1 METLNNQ
8 TKTAIIDIINA
19 MDQSDLIQLNN
30 EYCQAINAMDSEI
43 FSNDQDFLETF
54 FSNNL
59 DGLARSICYGDYNYS
74 HDFVRFDGYG
84 NLESFNWFE
93 TKDLCELVPTMAEYI
108 AENPREF
115 TQFDEIDFN

>member
-1 METLNNQ
+1 METLNNE

-30 EYCQAINAMDSEI
+30 EYCEAVNAMDSLI
-43 FSNDQDFLETF
+43 FTNDQDFLETF

-59 DGLARSICYGDYNYS
+59 DGLARSIFYGDYNYS
-74 HDFVRFDGYG
+74 HDYIRFDGYG
-84 NLESFNWFE
+84 NLETFNWFE
-93 TKDLCELVPTMAEYI
+93 TKDLYELVPIMAEYI
-108 AENPREF
+108 AENPRYF